1 MGKSMADVTIVD
13 TSPRDGP
20 VALPGIGTPEKIAL
34 ANSLM
39 QSGIAKIDCVA
50 FTHPRLRPEYADA
63 EKVISTLD
71 ISPGT
76 TIIGLAPNEIAC
88 RRALNTKVDEIGILV
103 AGSESFNQS
112 VLGISIKKTLYK
124 AFPAI
129 IQVCQ
134 EKGKTVR
141 AYILTAFSCQY
152 EGRVSTD
159 AIVELSSILAHL
171 GVNEIS
177 LVDTPGMAN
186 PKQVKET
193 IGALQD
199 LHLEANLAVHFH
211 NTRGLGLANCFAAYE
226 AGIRTFDT
234 AIGGLSG
241 TPFGT
246 PKMNVGCWNVPT
258 EDLVYLFNEIGV
270 NTGINLDALLDS
282 LNVARE
288 LAGQDLSGH
297 VLKARTVFE
306 VSNFPEPLKIH

>member
-1 MGKSMADVTIVD
+1 MADVTIVD

-20 VALPGIGTPEKIAL
+20 VALPKIATPEKIAL

-39 QSGIAKIDCVA
+39 QSGITKIDCVA

-63 EKVISTLD
+63 EKVIGELD
-71 ISPGT
+71 KRPGV

-88 RRALNTKVDEIGILV
+88 RRALNTNVDEIGILV
-103 AGSESFNQS
+103 AGSESFNRS
-112 VLGISIKKTLYK
+112 VLGISIRKTLYK
-124 AFPAI
+124 TFPAI
-129 IQVCQ
+129 IQACQ

-141 AYILTAFSCQY
+141 AYLLAAFSCQH
-152 EGRVSTD
+152 EGRVPTND
-159 AIVELSSILAHL
+159 IVDLSSKLAHL

-199 LHLEANLAVHFH
+199 LNLEANLAVHFH
-211 NTRGLGLANCFAAYE
+211 NTRGLGIANCLAAYE
-226 AGIRTFDT
+226 AGVRTFDT

-241 TPFGT
+241 TPFGA
-246 PKMNVGCWNVPT
+246 PKMNVGSWNVPT

-270 NTGINLDALLDS
+270 NAGINLDALLDS
-282 LNVARE
+282 VNVARE
-288 LAGQDLSGH
+288 LAGQELFGH

-306 VSNFPEPLKIH
+306 VSNFPEPLNIQ

>member
-1 MGKSMADVTIVD
+1 
-13 TSPRDGP
+13 
-20 VALPGIGTPEKIAL
+20 
-34 ANSLM
+34 
-39 QSGIAKIDCVA
+39 VA

-63 EKVISTLD
+63 EKVISKLD
-71 ISPGT
+71 KRPGV

-88 RRALNTKVDEIGILV
+88 RRALNTNVDEIGILV
-103 AGSESFNQS
+103 AGSESFNRS
-112 VLGISIKKTLYK
+112 VLGISIRKTLYK
-124 AFPAI
+124 TFPAI

-141 AYILTAFSCQY
+141 AYLLTAFSCQY
-152 EGRVSTD
+152 EGRVSTND
-159 AIVELSSILAHL
+159 IVDLSSKLAHL

-199 LHLEANLAVHFH
+199 LNLEANLAVHFH
-211 NTRGLGLANCFAAYE
+211 NTRGLGLTNCLAAYE
-226 AGIRTFDT
+226 AGVRIFDT

-241 TPFGT
+241 TPFGA
-246 PKMNVGCWNVPT
+246 PKMKVGCWNVPT

-282 LNVARE
+282 VKLARE
-288 LAGQDLSGH
+288 LAGQELSGH
-297 VLKARTVFE
+297 VLKARKVFE

>member
-39 QSGIAKIDCVA
+39 QSGISKIDCVA

-71 ISPGT
+71 NRPGT
-76 TIIGLAPNEIAC
+76 AIIGLAPNEIAC
-88 RRALNTKVDEIGILV
+88 RRALNTRVDEIGVLV

-124 AFPAI
+124 TFPAI

-226 AGIRTFDT
+226 AGVRIFDT

>member
-1 MGKSMADVTIVD
+1 MADVTIVD

-39 QSGIAKIDCVA
+39 QSGITKIDCVA

-71 ISPGT
+71 NRPGT

-88 RRALNTKVDEIGILV
+88 RRALNTRVDEIGVLV

-124 AFPAI
+124 TFPAI

-193 IGALQD
+193 IGELQD

-226 AGIRTFDT
+226 AGVRIFDT

>member
-1 MGKSMADVTIVD
+1 MADVTIVD

-39 QSGIAKIDCVA
+39 QSGISKIDCVA

-71 ISPGT
+71 NRPGT
-76 TIIGLAPNEIAC
+76 AIIGLAPNEIAC
-88 RRALNTKVDEIGILV
+88 RRALNTRVDEIGILV

-124 AFPAI
+124 TFPAI

-226 AGIRTFDT
+226 AGIRIFDT

-282 LNVARE
+282 LNVARK

>member
-1 MGKSMADVTIVD
+1 MADVTIVD

-20 VALPGIGTPEKIAL
+20 VALPKIATPEKIAL

-63 EKVISTLD
+63 EKVISKLD
-71 ISPGT
+71 NRTGVS
-76 TIIGLAPNEIAC
+76 IIGLAPNEIAC
-88 RRALNTKVDEIGILV
+88 RRALNTNVDEIGVLV
-103 AGSESFNQS
+103 AGSESFNRS
-112 VLGISIKKTLYK
+112 VLGISIRKTLYK
-124 AFPAI
+124 TFPAI

-134 EKGKTVR
+134 ERGKTVR
-141 AYILTAFSCQY
+141 AYLLTAFSCQY
-152 EGRVSTD
+152 EGRVPTTD
-159 AIVELSSILAHL
+159 IVDLSSKLAHL

-186 PKQVKET
+186 PKQVKES

-199 LHLEANLAVHFH
+199 LNLKANLAVHFH
-211 NTRGLGLANCFAAYE
+211 NTRGLGIANCLAAYE
-226 AGIRTFDT
+226 AGVRIFDT

-241 TPFGT
+241 TPFGA
-246 PKMNVGCWNVPT
+246 PQMRVGCWNVPT
-258 EDLVYLFNEIGV
+258 EDLVFLFNEIGV

-282 LNVARE
+282 VNVARE
-288 LAGQDLSGH
+288 LAGQELAGH

>member
-1 MGKSMADVTIVD
+1 MADVTIVD

-63 EKVISTLD
+63 EEVISTLD
-71 ISPGT
+71 NRPGT

-88 RRALNTKVDEIGILV
+88 RRALNTRVDEIGVLV

-124 AFPAI
+124 TFPAI

-193 IGALQD
+193 IGELQD

-226 AGIRTFDT
+226 AGVRIFDT

>member
-1 MGKSMADVTIVD
+1 MADVTIVD

-20 VALPGIGTPEKIAL
+20 VALAGIGTPGKIAL

-39 QSGIAKIDCVA
+39 QSGISKIDCVA

-63 EKVISTLD
+63 EKVVGKLD
-71 ISPGT
+71 KRPGT

-88 RRALNTKVDEIGILV
+88 RRALNTDVDEIGVLV

-112 VLGISIKKTLYK
+112 VLGISIRKTLYK
-124 AFPAI
+124 TFPAI

-159 AIVELSSILAHL
+159 AIVDLSSKLAHL

-199 LHLEANLAVHFH
+199 LHLEASLGVHFH

-226 AGIRTFDT
+226 AGIRIFDT

-282 LNVARE
+282 VKMARD
-288 LAGQDLSGH
+288 LAGQELSGH
-297 VLKARTVFE
+297 VLKARKVFE
-306 VSNFPEPLKIH
+306 VSNFPEPLNIY

>member
-39 QSGIAKIDCVA
+39 QSGITKIDCVA

-71 ISPGT
+71 NRPGT

-124 AFPAI
+124 TFPAI

-193 IGALQD
+193 IGELQD

-226 AGIRTFDT
+226 AGVRIFDT

-270 NTGINLDALLDS
+270 NTGINLDALLYS

-297 VLKARTVFE
+297 VLKAMTVF
-306 VSNFPEPLKIH
+306 

>member
-1 MGKSMADVTIVD
+1 MADVTIVD

-20 VALPGIGTPEKIAL
+20 VALPKIATPEKIVL

-63 EKVISTLD
+63 EKVISKLD
-71 ISPGT
+71 KRSGV

-88 RRALNTKVDEIGILV
+88 RRALNTRVDEIGVLV

-124 AFPAI
+124 TFPAI

-193 IGALQD
+193 IGELQD

-226 AGIRTFDT
+226 AGVRIFDT

-306 VSNFPEPLKIH
+306 VSNFPEPLNIH